1 MYMLNSFK
9 NLLRNLG
16 ARKKLNFDSFTQGR
30 VTSGWVEEIPDQEL
44 MRLNELLPWRCFTV
58 DSQGRRFG
66 DAAWAEKRNAP
77 QVIPDPRIQLL
88 NQLIALERRSV
99 LEVGCFEGVHTIA
112 LTRYAR
118 DVHAIDSRIEN
129 VVKTLVRTNL
139 FGTKPTVSLCDIEDV
154 DQFERIPAVD
164 VVHHVG
170 VFYHLKDPVSHLR
183 GLASKATDGILL
195 DTHYATPAMANT
207 SYQVGGRSFVCHKYV
222 EGGRNEVFSGMY
234 DHAKWLLLDDI
245 KTLLIEAGFIDIRTA
260 ADELQR
266 NGPRVTLYAAK
277 NAVMA
282 PLSDAQVADQLGRLK
297 SMPGV
302 ASTP

>member
-1 MYMLNSFK
+1 MLKYFK
-9 NLLRNLG
+9 NLLRNVG
-16 ARKKLNFDSFTQGR
+16 PRKKLKFDSFTEGR
-30 VTSGWVEEIPDQEL
+30 VPSGWVEEIPDQEL

-58 DSQGRRFG
+58 DSRGRRFG

-88 NQLIALERRSV
+88 NQLIGLEARSV
-99 LEVGCFEGVHTIA
+99 LEVGCFEGIHTTA
-112 LTRYAR
+112 LTRYAK

-139 FGTKPTVSLCDIEDV
+139 FGVRPTVSLCDIEDV
-154 DQFERIPAVD
+154 NQFESLPAVD

-170 VFYHLKDPVSHLR
+170 VLYHLRDPVSHLR
-183 GLASKATDGILL
+183 RLASKATDGILL

-207 SYQVGGRSFVCHKYV
+207 SYQVDGHSFACHRYA

-245 KTLLIEAGFIDIRTA
+245 KALLVEAGFTDIRTA
-260 ADELQR
+260 ADEQQR

-282 PLSDAQVADQLGRLK
+282 PLSNAQVAEQLGRLK

-302 ASTP
+302 TSTQ